1 MQTHWQEFLSAA
13 GARFAPAKADE
24 AGEVA
29 EVAEVTDF
37 GDLSGEL
44 TAARD
49 AAVISPLAHLG
60 LIGCSGE
67 DAKSFL
73 HNQLTSDV
81 NHLEA
86 QAAQHAAWCTAKGRM
101 LASLVL
107 FRSDDGYRALL
118 AADLVA
124 ATLKRLQIYVLRAKV
139 KLADLAQDHVAIGL
153 SCADPATG
161 AELLTVAGLP
171 VPAKVLETAAFAD
184 GHVIRLDGQRLIVVV
199 ARTAAAALWGR
210 LAERARPVGAAAWRW
225 LDVRAGLPL
234 ISEATREAFVPQ
246 MADFDRIGGVS
257 FNKGCYPGQEVVA
270 RTHYLGKIK
279 RHLYRLRTDAEPAA
293 GALLF
298 APASGETE
306 HACGQVVSAAPAPDG
321 GYVALAVI
329 QEDFADAP
337 LAIGAV
343 DGARI
348 SAIKAVNAA

>member
-1 MQTHWQEFLSAA
+1 MQTNWQEFLSAA
-13 GARFAPAKADE
+13 GARFDAAKT
-24 AGEVA
+24 GEL
-29 EVAEVTDF
+29 TDF
-37 GDLSGEL
+37 GDPSGEVI
-44 TAARD
+44 AARD
-49 AAVISPLAHLG
+49 ATVISPLAHLG

-67 DAKSFL
+67 DARAFL

-81 NHLEA
+81 NHLDA

-107 FRSDDGYRALL
+107 YRSDDGYRALL
-118 AADLVA
+118 AADLTA

-139 KLADLAQDHVAIGL
+139 KLADLSSDYVAIGL

-161 AELLTVAGLP
+161 ADALAAAGLP
-171 VPAKVLETAAFAD
+171 VPAKALQSAAFAD
-184 GHVIRLDGQRLIVVV
+184 GHVIRLDDNRLLVVV
-199 ARTAAAALWGR
+199 ACAAAAALWGR
-210 LAERARPVGAAAWRW
+210 LAERARPVGVAAWRW

-246 MADFDRIGGVS
+246 MADFDKIGGVA

-279 RHLYRLRTDAEPAA
+279 RHLYRLHTDAEAAA

-298 APASGETE
+298 AAASGDAE

-321 GYVALAVI
+321 SCAALAVI

-337 LAIGAV
+337 LAVGAA
-343 DGARI
+343 DGARVRRVE
-348 SAIKAVNAA
+348 AVHAA